1 MTGRAHTVRAT
12 AAAWARRGAD
22 VATAAAAAVVLLVTG
37 TAPGHAEAPAR
48 TSAQAGPEA
57 VRAGGTLRCS
67 LRTAPGI
74 TLSPAVS
81 GTPRRVSARGTVHLS
96 GCVSPD
102 GKQSRIRSGR
112 LALSGS
118 GLANCSGATGVKGS
132 GTITW
137 YAGAN
142 RTGGVVGRSVV
153 RPASGGR
160 QGYTPLDSFLG
171 GRVTSGLM
179 AGRSFSGTA
188 VPTNDVRT
196 CLTRGLGR
204 VEGRGRLGVG

>member
-1 MTGRAHTVRAT
+1 MPGRAHIIRT
-12 AAAWARRGAD
+12 AAGAWARRGAD
-22 VATAAAAAVVLLVTG
+22 MATAAGAVVVLLVTG
-37 TAPGHAEAPAR
+37 TTPGRAEARPSGRAV
-48 TSAQAGPEA
+48 PDI
-57 VRAGGTLRCS
+57 VRAGGVLQCS
-67 LRTAPGI
+67 LRTAPPGI

-81 GTPRRVSARGTVHLS
+81 GTPRRVHARGTVHLND
-96 GCVSPD
+96 CASP
-102 GKQSRIRSGR
+102 GGRRSRIRSGR
-112 LALSGS
+112 LVLSGS

-132 GTITW
+132 GAVTW

-142 RTGGVVGRSVV
+142 RTGGVVGRSAV

-179 AGRSFSGTA
+179 AGRSYSGTA
-188 VPTNDVRT
+188 VPTNDVRG

-204 VEGRGRLGVG
+204 VEGRGRLTVG

>member
-1 MTGRAHTVRAT
+1 MPGRAHTIRAT

-22 VATAAAAAVVLLVTG
+22 VATAAGAAVVLLVTG
-37 TAPGHAEAPAR
+37 ITPSHAE
-48 TSAQAGPEA
+48 TSGRAVPDA

-81 GTPRRVSARGTVHLS
+81 GTPRRVFARGTVHLND
-96 GCVSPD
+96 CVSP
-102 GKQSRIRSGR
+102 GGTRSRIASGR
-112 LALSGS
+112 LVLSGS

-142 RTGGVVGRSVV
+142 RTGGVVGRSAV
-153 RPASGGR
+153 RPSSGGR

-179 AGRSFSGTA
+179 AGRSYSGTA
-188 VPTNDVRT
+188 VPTNDVRR

-204 VEGRGRLGVG
+204 VEGRGRLAIG

>member
-1 MTGRAHTVRAT
+1 MPGRAHIIRAG

-22 VATAAAAAVVLLVTG
+22 VATAAGAVVVLLVTG
-37 TAPGHAEAPAR
+37 TTPGHAEASAR
-48 TSAQAGPEA
+48 TSGRAVPEA
-57 VRAGGTLRCS
+57 VRAAGTLKCS

-81 GTPRRVSARGTVHLS
+81 ATPRRVSARGTAHLDNCASS
-96 GCVSPD
+96 G
-102 GKQSRIRSGR
+102 GGRSRIKSGR
-112 LALSGS
+112 LVLSGS

-137 YAGAN
+137 YTGAN
-142 RTGGVVGRSVV
+142 RTGGVVGRSAV

-160 QGYTPLDSFLG
+160 QGYTPLDSFLS

-179 AGRSFSGTA
+179 AGRSYSGTA
-188 VPTNDVRT
+188 VPTSDVRG

-204 VEGRGRLGVG
+204 VEGRGRLTIG